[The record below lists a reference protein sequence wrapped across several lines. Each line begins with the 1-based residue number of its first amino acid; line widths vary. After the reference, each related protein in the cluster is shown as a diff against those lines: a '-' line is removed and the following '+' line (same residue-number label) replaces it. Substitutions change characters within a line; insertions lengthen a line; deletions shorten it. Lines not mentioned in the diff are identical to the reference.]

1 MTETTTY
8 SFKAI
13 WDVIY
18 NKMLEI
24 ATWENARIWA
34 VYNHDIKIEDG
45 INYPAIIITP
55 NDGNVKYLDSCS
67 YESEI
72 NYTVRLIDRIQKN
85 ISTVEDNLRVVADM
99 MMQKL
104 KEIESIVWSNDD
116 WYTVQCTFK
125 YNWWFANTQEPI
137 RVFEVTCQFVSVSK

>member
-1 MTETTTY
+1 MTDTTTY

-13 WDVIY
+13 WDALY

-45 INYPAIIITP
+45 ISYPAIIITP

-67 YESEI
+67 YESEF

-85 ISTVEDNLRVVADM
+85 ISTVEDNMRVVADM
-99 MMQKL
+99 MMHQL

-116 WYTVQCTFK
+116 WYTVQCTFR

-137 RVFEVTCQFVSVSK
+137 RVFEVSCQFVSVSK

>member
-1 MTETTTY
+1 
-8 SFKAI
+8 
-13 WDVIY
+13 
-18 NKMLEI
+18 MLEI
-24 ATWENARIWA
+24 ATWDNARIWA

-116 WYTVQCTFK
+116 WYTVQCTFR

-137 RVFEVTCQFVSVSK
+137 RVFEVVCQFVSVSK

>member
-1 MTETTTY
+1 MTETTY

-13 WDVIY
+13 WDALY

-45 INYPAIIITP
+45 ISYPAIIITP

-67 YESEI
+67 YESEF

-85 ISTVEDNLRVVADM
+85 ISTVEDNMRVVADM

-104 KEIESIVWSNDD
+104 KEIETIVWSNDD
-116 WYTVQCTFK
+116 WYTVQCTFR

-137 RVFEVTCQFVSVSK
+137 RVFEVSCQFVSVSK

>member
-1 MTETTTY
+1 MTDTTTY

-13 WDVIY
+13 WDALY

-24 ATWENARIWA
+24 ATWDDARIWA

-55 NDGNVKYLDSCS
+55 DDGNVKYLDSCS

-72 NYTVRLIDRIQKN
+72 NYTIRLIDRIQQN
-85 ISTVEDNLRVVADM
+85 LSSVEDNMRVVADM

-116 WYTVQCTFK
+116 WTVVSCTFTFNRW
-125 YNWWFANTQEPI
+125 YANTQEPI
-137 RVFEVTCQFVSVSK
+137 RVFNVNCLFTAVSK

>member
-1 MTETTTY
+1 MEEQTY

-85 ISTVEDNLRVVADM
+85 ISTVEDNMRVVADM
-99 MMQKL
+99 MMHQL

-116 WYTVQCTFK
+116 WYTVQCTFR

>member
-1 MTETTTY
+1 MEEQTY

-85 ISTVEDNLRVVADM
+85 ISTVEDNMRVVADM

-104 KEIESIVWSNDD
+104 KEIESIVWTNDD
-116 WYTVQCTFK
+116 WYTVQCTFR

>member
-1 MTETTTY
+1 MEETTY

-13 WDVIY
+13 WDALY

-85 ISTVEDNLRVVADM
+85 ISAVEDNMRVVADM
-99 MMQKL
+99 MMHQL

-116 WYTVQCTFK
+116 WYTVQCTFR

-137 RVFEVTCQFVSVSK
+137 RVFEVVCQFVSVSK